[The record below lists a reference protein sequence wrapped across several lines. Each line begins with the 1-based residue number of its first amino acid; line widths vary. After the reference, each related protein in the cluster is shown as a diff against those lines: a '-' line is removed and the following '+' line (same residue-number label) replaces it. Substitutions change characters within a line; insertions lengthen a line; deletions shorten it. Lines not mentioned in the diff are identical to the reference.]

1 LILLLLLSSGHP
13 SCSKQH
19 AVIQFR
25 STAAGSSTSKS
36 DADGKIVKHVKPY
49 LMDLN
54 SSNKTFLNG
63 KSIEDSRFIEL
74 RESDVI
80 KFGYSTR
87 EYVLVH
93 ESVE

>member
-1 LILLLLLSSGHP
+1 
-13 SCSKQH
+13 
-19 AVIQFR
+19 
-25 STAAGSSTSKS
+25 
-36 DADGKIVKHVKPY
+36 VKPY
-49 LMDLN
+49 LLDLN

-63 KSIEDSRFIEL
+63 KEIEGSRLIEL

-93 ESVE
+93 EKNVS